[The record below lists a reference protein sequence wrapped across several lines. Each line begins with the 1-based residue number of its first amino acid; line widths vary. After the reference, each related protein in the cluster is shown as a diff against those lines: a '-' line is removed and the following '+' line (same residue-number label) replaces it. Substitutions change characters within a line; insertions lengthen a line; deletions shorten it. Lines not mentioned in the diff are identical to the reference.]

1 MSALSNTLGQL
12 NQARS
17 YVLADPAIYPQVV
30 PGVLPAIG
38 PPTPVEQRRW
48 GADFL
53 AETFA
58 SPVISADVKENM
70 CMGSGVLDTLK
81 GYLNRKEELGEDED
95 PAVVKSAVQ
104 CAASVYPLVFR
115 YTMNSSTDEAW
126 HKMAAIKSSI
136 LRRMDT
142 APSGVRICCVK
153 FVAMVVQVQTPGL
166 ISDPRRQE
174 QNEVSLALV
183 PREHAVLKV
192 ALLEAEASGLSDRLL
207 YVLQDDATDA
217 LLVTATLNALSF
229 LVQRRASI
237 SNKILGI
244 VLNFNPLKL
253 ASRPMSGRDKVSVR
267 SMTRT
272 TMTFLLH
279 VLKRNP
285 HHTLAGRIQQH
296 IERLRHSLIQAFSDA
311 NHLKRPAPDGP
322 VDGLDDAKRQRVE
335 QAATAI
341 GTATV
346 PQQSIQASTQIPYGS
361 TVAQLFT
368 LSDDK
373 AATGFHVEAIPYNI
387 VAQLIPPLMQ
397 SVDQARFDEAINI
410 VKARFL
416 NLSKQQPPPDA
427 TSAARAAIGDDED
440 DYDPS
445 MTMGGDA
452 EQVLNRLDQMP
463 PEGFEGPGIAI
474 GPFQLPPPEPLN
486 DREKDEYSKTAVTR
500 VFETLTELDRDARQK
515 GAKKQELVKGFNRPA
530 APSHD
535 RDGWLALITR
545 LATRSQFE
553 LEDSDGGAVKQEN
566 GDRSLAKKGNFSLST
581 GIREALLNYVMENFR
596 ARITVAISWLNEEWY
611 CDRVLQKQN
620 GTENST
626 EATPTYTSY
635 TLRLLDS
642 LIPYLDTKD
651 NKVLIR
657 LVSEIPSL
665 PSELFPKLRKI
676 ADDPERVNLV
686 VQALLY
692 LVMFRPPARE
702 AALDALE
709 ALWRENEDARKPA
722 ERHLAKWRPEVVEKG
737 IEGNGEVKT
746 EA

>member
-1 MSALSNTLGQL
+1 MSSPAETIRQL
-12 NQARS
+12 NSARDI
-17 YVLADPAIYPQVV
+17 VLRDATIYPQVV
-30 PGVLPAIG
+30 PGVLPVVGIS
-38 PPTPVEQRRW
+38 TPVEQRRW

-58 SPVISADVKENM
+58 SPVINAEDKQKM
-70 CMGSGVLDTLK
+70 CVGSGVLDTL
-81 GYLNRKEELGEDED
+81 GSYLDRKAQVGDEED

-115 YTMNSSTDEAW
+115 HTMSTSNDEAW
-126 HKMAAIKSSI
+126 KKMAAIKMSI

-142 APSGVRICCVK
+142 APFGVRICCVK

-166 ISDPRRQE
+166 IADPRRQE

-192 ALLEAEASGLSDRLL
+192 GNLEAEASGLLDRLL
-207 YVLQDDATDA
+207 YVLQEDAEDA

-229 LVQRRASI
+229 IVQRRASI
-237 SNKILGI
+237 SNKILGT

-253 ASRPMSGRDKVSVR
+253 ASRTMSGRDKISVR

-285 HHTLAGRIQQH
+285 HHTLGGRIQQH
-296 IERLRHSLIQAFSDA
+296 VERLRHGLIQAFSDA
-311 NHLKRPAPDGP
+311 NQLKRPAPDDP
-322 VDGLDDAKRQRVE
+322 TDGLDDAKRQRVE
-335 QAATAI
+335 QAASV
-341 GTATV
+341 GSATS
-346 PQQSIQASTQIPYGS
+346 QARIQPSTQIPHGS
-361 TVAQLFT
+361 TVAHLFT
-368 LSDDK
+368 LSEDK
-373 AATGFHVEAIPYNI
+373 AATSFDVTAIPHNL

-397 SVDQARFDEAINI
+397 SVDQASFDEAINI
-410 VKARFL
+410 VKSRYL
-416 NLSKQQPPPDA
+416 NLSKQTPPDA
-427 TSAARAAIGDDED
+427 ADAARAAIGDDED

-474 GPFQLPPPEPLN
+474 GPFKLPTPAPLT
-486 DREKDEYSKTAVTR
+486 DQEKNEYGKDSVTH
-500 VFETLTELDRDARQK
+500 VFETLAEMDRDARQK
-515 GAKKQELVKGFNRPA
+515 GVKKLELPKGFSR
-530 APSHD
+530 APVPNHD
-535 RDGWLALITR
+535 REGWLALITR

-553 LEDSDGGAVKQEN
+553 LEDGDAPVKQEN
-566 GDRSLAKKGNFSLST
+566 GDRTLTKKGNNFFPST
-581 GIREALLNYVMENFR
+581 GIRESLLNYVMENFR
-596 ARITVAISWLNEEWY
+596 ARINVAISWLNEEWY
-611 CDRVLQKQN
+611 CDRVLQEQK
-620 GTENST
+620 GTRGSEDT
-626 EATPTYTSY
+626 RPTYVSY
-635 TLRLLDS
+635 TIRLMDS

-651 NKVLIR
+651 NRVLIR

-665 PSELFPKLRKI
+665 PAEIFPRLRKI

-709 ALWRENEDARKPA
+709 TLWRENEDARKPA
-722 ERHLAKWRPEVVEKG
+722 EKHLAKWRPDVVEKG
-737 IEGNGEVKT
+737 LEDKQEIKT